1 MNKPVLRWPQQIR
14 PPADNET
21 VAAPPAG
28 LEKYFGMSKR
38 RFRRRVAGLL
48 LLLLLLFLWRYIFIP
63 IASGQAGVLWS
74 RLGGGTVMDRRY
86 GEGYHVI
93 WPWDHMAIYDM
104 RLQEMH
110 DTVQVLTSDGL
121 QVSMQVTVRF
131 APRADELTV
140 LHRSVGP
147 RYRETV
153 IWPDVVAAVRHVVR
167 RFKPEDLTVLGEEE
181 LGDKVDAA
189 ARRSVQGHWVDLDR
203 VLITR
208 ITLPRR
214 VQAQIQEKLADEQKA
229 LAAPFILRQAELKRQ
244 SWRIE
249 ADGAR
254 EFQSRSGISLLKWRN
269 IDALERLASSANSK
283 IVVLGGGESAMPFVL
298 DTGRDTPPPLSTP
311 VRQAKGVKK

>member
-1 MNKPVLRWPQQIR
+1 MNKPVLKWLQPIR
-14 PPADNET
+14 PPADDEA
-21 VAAPPAG
+21 VAEPPAG
-28 LEKYFGMSKR
+28 LPKYFGMSKR

-48 LLLLLLFLWRYIFIP
+48 LLLLLLLLWRYIFIP

-110 DTVQVLTSDGL
+110 DTVQVLTVDGL

-181 LGDKVDAA
+181 LGAKVDAA

-269 IDALERLASSANSK
+269 LDALERLASSANSK
-283 IVVLGGGESAMPFVL
+283 IVVLGGEESSMPLVL
-298 DTGRDTPPPLSTP
+298 DAGRDAPPAPSAP
-311 VRQAKGVKK
+311 VGKAKGVKE